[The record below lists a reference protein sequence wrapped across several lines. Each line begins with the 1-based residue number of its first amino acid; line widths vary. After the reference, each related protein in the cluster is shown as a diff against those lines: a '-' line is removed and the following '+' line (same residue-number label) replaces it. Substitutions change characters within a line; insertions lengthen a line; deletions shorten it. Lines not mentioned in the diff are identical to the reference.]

1 MLDQVIIAF
10 RKELISWQQQ
20 SALGDKNA
28 IIVQARNDDLIRVS
42 NLLLKIESIMNKIS
56 SVN

>member
-42 NLLLKIESIMNKIS
+42 NLLLKIESIMNKI
-56 SVN
+56 